1 MDLIVIDVTDA
12 PEDAVQ
18 RGAPVALIDDT
29 LTVDVVGTRAGS
41 IGYEI
46 LTRLG
51 RRYARKIVEG

>member
-1 MDLIVIDVTDA
+1 
-12 PEDAVQ
+12 VQ